1 MLAPLEGH
9 PLIVHAVRNIPT
21 ELEIF
26 AVLGRESAAVQAALE
41 REIPTPICF
50 IQNPDFASGMGSS
63 IRAGIQALERTQ
75 TEAVLIVLGDQPRVP
90 NQVFAALLEK
100 YAQTQSQAQ
109 IITPIFAGVR
119 GHPVLF
125 ARAVWPEL
133 VQLRGDS
140 GGKAVIEKDATRVLK
155 LEFDFP
161 TPQDVDTLEDL
172 LALEN
177 PSSQIT
183 RG

>member
-1 MLAPLEGH
+1 
-9 PLIVHAVRNIPT
+9 
-21 ELEIF
+21 
-26 AVLGRESAAVQAALE
+26 VLGREAAAVQTALE
-41 REIPTPICF
+41 REIPTPISF

-63 IRAGIQALERTQ
+63 VRIGIQTLQHTQ
-75 TEAVLIVLGDQPRVP
+75 TEAVLVVLGDQPRVP
-90 NQVFAALLEK
+90 DIVFTTLLEA
-100 YAQTQSQAQ
+100 YAQTQTQ

-140 GGKAVIEKDATRVLK
+140 GGKAVIEKDAARVLK

-161 TPQDVDTLEDL
+161 VPKDVDTLKDL
-172 LALEN
+172 QELEN
-177 PSSQIT
+177 PSSD
-183 RG
+183 

>member
-9 PLIVHAVRNIPT
+9 PIIVHAVRKIPT

-26 AVLGRESAAVQAALE
+26 TVLGREAAAVQAALE
-41 REIPTPICF
+41 REILSPIHF

-63 IRAGIQALERTQ
+63 VRAGIQTLKRSQ

-90 NQVFAALLEK
+90 NMVFTTLLEA
-100 YAQTQSQAQ
+100 YLHTPAP
-109 IITPIFAGVR
+109 IIVPIFAGVR

-125 ARAVWPEL
+125 TRAVWPEL

-140 GGKAVIEKDATRVLK
+140 GGKAVIEKDPARVLK

-161 TPQDVDTLEDL
+161 APQDVDTLEDL

-177 PSSQIT
+177 SSSD
-183 RG
+183 